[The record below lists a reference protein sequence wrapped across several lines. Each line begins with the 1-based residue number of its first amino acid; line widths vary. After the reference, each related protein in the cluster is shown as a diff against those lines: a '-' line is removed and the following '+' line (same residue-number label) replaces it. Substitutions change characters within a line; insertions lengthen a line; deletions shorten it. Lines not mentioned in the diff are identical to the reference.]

1 MSQTSLSIEAF
12 LRSRIGLLMLGL
24 LAIGG
29 IFLIVEHLPHV
40 AYGLPYVLLLL
51 CPLIHLFMHRGHGVG
66 HRDGHQHS
74 GEDKNG
80 HP

>member
-66 HRDGHQHS
+66 HRDDHLHS

>member
-1 MSQTSLSIEAF
+1 MLQTSFSLEAL

-29 IFLIVEHLPHV
+29 IFLLVEHSPHV
-40 AYGLPYVLLLL
+40 ASGLPYALLLL

-66 HRDGHQHS
+66 YRDGHEYS
-74 GEDKNG
+74 GEEHNE

>member
-1 MSQTSLSIEAF
+1 MSQTSFSIEAF

-40 AYGLPYVLLLL
+40 VSGLPYVLLLL

-66 HRDGHQHS
+66 HRDGHQRS